1 MRAGTLT
8 MGFAAVAIVMAPG
21 AAVGQADAPGKA
33 TYDRWCAGCHGVEGR
48 GDGPGAATMLPRPR
62 DFTTGKY
69 EIRSTPSGALP
80 TDDDLRG
87 VILDGMPGTAMPG
100 WRDHLDD
107 REVADLIDY
116 LQTFSRFF
124 ESQPAP
130 EPMTI
135 AAATSAGEEAIAEGR
150 EFYEKI
156 ECNKCHGE
164 QGRGD
169 GPSAPTL
176 EDDQDRPVRAADL
189 SENWLFNGG
198 GSVEEIHERLV
209 TGLNGTPMPSFHDLV
224 AAEFLTEDQLWN
236 VAHYVRSLAPEDPPR
251 VREVVRAGRIEGELP
266 GSVDDEAWEAAERFY
281 VPLVGQVVVE
291 PRWFAPTVDGVWV
304 QALHNGGEVA
314 LRLVWHDP
322 SESPDPRW
330 DEWRSKVAALMEAT
344 PAGAVADTTAAGT
357 EPDTM
362 AAGADTSS
370 AGASAA
376 IGRPGDALVVQFP
389 REIPEGMERPYFLM
403 GDERNPVYLWRWESG
418 EAGASELLARGLAR
432 YEPLEGVERGF
443 VTAQA
448 VYEEGEWRLML
459 RRTLD
464 GGGIED
470 RLAFEPGRAIPMAL
484 FAWDG
489 SNGETGTQGSIG
501 SWFFLYL
508 DQPTASTVYI
518 APILATLLT
527 AALGVVVVR
536 RAQRRADGGVE
547 RRSRTESTEG
557 GRA

>member
-1 MRAGTLT
+1 
-8 MGFAAVAIVMAPG
+8 
-21 AAVGQADAPGKA
+21 
-33 TYDRWCAGCHGVEGR
+33 
-48 GDGPGAATMLPRPR
+48 
-62 DFTTGKY
+62 
-69 EIRSTPSGALP
+69 
-80 TDDDLRG
+80 
-87 VILDGMPGTAMPG
+87 
-100 WRDHLDD
+100 
-107 REVADLIDY
+107 
-116 LQTFSRFF
+116 
-124 ESQPAP
+124 
-130 EPMTI
+130 
-135 AAATSAGEEAIAEGR
+135 
-150 EFYEKI
+150 
-156 ECNKCHGE
+156 
-164 QGRGD
+164 
-169 GPSAPTL
+169 
-176 EDDQDRPVRAADL
+176 
-189 SENWLFNGG
+189 
-198 GSVEEIHERLV
+198 
-209 TGLNGTPMPSFHDLV
+209 MPSFHDLV

-236 VAHYVRSLAPEDPPR
+236 VAHYVRSLAPEDPPQ
-251 VREVVRAGRIEGELP
+251 VREVVRAARIEGELP
-266 GSVDDEAWEAAERFY
+266 GSVDDAAWEAAERFY

-344 PAGAVADTTAAGT
+344 PASAVADTTAAGT
-357 EPDTM
+357 EQDTT
-362 AAGADTSS
+362 ATRADTS
-370 AGASAA
+370 AAAASAA
-376 IGRPGDALVVQFP
+376 VGRPGDALVVQFP

-432 YEPLEGVERGF
+432 YEPLGGAEPGF
-443 VTAQA
+443 VAAQA
-448 VYEEGEWRLML
+448 VFEDGEWRLML
-459 RRTLD
+459 RRALD
-464 GGGIED
+464 GGGVED

-489 SNGETGTQGSIG
+489 SNGEAGTQGSIG
-501 SWFFLYL
+501 SWYFLYL

-536 RAQRRADGGVE
+536 RAQRRANGGVE